1 MLRVLKAAIA
11 AVLLTLASPAFAA
24 KVTLPGQV
32 TYREKVDLPV
42 PAKLRIQLVDQS
54 LPTAP
59 PRLDVEAPIAS
70 GQVPLSFTLTF
81 EDAIIIPDHNYAL
94 IAAISAG
101 GKLMFRNFQPYPVDP
116 LAPLEPVVIVANL
129 VGAGSSSAPPSSSSV
144 EADASSPPAILDST
158 WVATRIGDTSISGPD
173 APTLALVSNRRA
185 GGSGDCNSWFS
196 VVELDDTAI
205 RFGDVAATKKS
216 CGATR
221 DGQEQAYFAALTQ
234 VATWAVAGDTLTLY
248 AADGTALLAYRR

>member
-1 MLRVLKAAIA
+1 MLKATIA
-11 AVLLTLASPAFAA
+11 AILLGLALATPAFAA
-24 KVTLPGQV
+24 KVTLSGQV
-32 TYREKVDLPV
+32 TYLEKLDLPV

-59 PRLDVEAPIAS
+59 PRLDVEAPITS

-81 EDAIIIPDHNYAL
+81 EDAIVIPDHNYAL

-101 GKLMFRNFQPYPVDP
+101 GKLMFRNFQPYPVNP
-116 LAPLEPVVIVANL
+116 LGPLEPVVIVANL
-129 VGAGSSSAPPSSSSV
+129 VGSGSSSTPSSSSSA
-144 EADASSPPAILDST
+144 EAGAPTTPAILDST
-158 WVATRIGDTSISGPD
+158 WTATRIGDSSVSGPD

-196 VVELDDTAI
+196 VVELDETAI
-205 RFGDVAATKKS
+205 RFGDIAATKKS

-221 DGQEQAYFAALTQ
+221 DAQEQAYFAALTRA
-234 VATWAVAGDTLTLY
+234 ATWAVIGNTLTLY
-248 AADGTALLAYRR
+248 AADGSALLVYRR